1 MSRLSHA
8 SAVREGPRGPWCL
21 VSGREAA
28 RALSVFSLPVILH
41 RAAFPVKRRKQYL
54 LVDYTNYC
62 AILAAEETIGVKEL
76 GVPPLAVNRTGDKNL
91 SKMVN
96 RALLLDLVRRRGA
109 VSRAWLAK
117 ESGLTKVTVSSQVAD
132 LLAMGVVR
140 ETGVG
145 PSELGRK
152 PVMLEIDSGA
162 GFALGVSLSRESLRA
177 VVMDASGSVVKDDI
191 ERLSDHSPEA
201 VTTVVASAIRAA
213 KKRYRQS
220 RFGLF
225 GVGIAIP
232 GAVERGTGRV
242 VRSAKL
248 DWADV
253 AVKASIARHYGG
265 ILKVGNDAT
274 LATIAERELY
284 APKADDFVCLLIDEG
299 IGSGAYINGSIH
311 YGHNGQ
317 FGEVG
322 HMTVRHDGPRCPCG
336 NVGCW
341 DLYGSELALRQALAA
356 ASSSR
361 TGNAIC
367 RPEWVPSPDEL
378 LELAAT
384 QPAWSVAAFQEFVGY
399 LTTGIVSV
407 INSMAPSIMSI
418 NSAVLAASPSLFA
431 QLKAGVAERAMAHA
445 GACEIKLSSLGK
457 AAPAIGAAMAASE
470 RFFEG
475 LVLQGVD

>member
-1 MSRLSHA
+1 M
-8 SAVREGPRGPWCL
+8 P
-21 VSGREAA
+21 
-28 RALSVFSLPVILH
+28 AL
-41 RAAFPVKRRKQYL
+41 A
-54 LVDYTNYC
+54 
-62 AILAAEETIGVKEL
+62 G
-76 GVPPLAVNRTGDKNL
+76 NRTGDKNL

-117 ESGLTKVTVSSQVAD
+117 ESGLTKVTVSSQIAD
-132 LLAMGVVR
+132 LLAMGIVR

-145 PSELGRK
+145 SSELGRK

-162 GFALGVSLSRESLRA
+162 GYALGLSLSRESMRV
-177 VVMDASGSVVKDDI
+177 VVMDASGAVVRDDI
-191 ERLSDHSPEA
+191 ESLPDHTPEV
-201 VTTVVASAIRAA
+201 VTGVVASVIKAS

-225 GVGIAIP
+225 GAGIAIP
-232 GAVERGTGRV
+232 GAVERGSGRV

-248 DWADV
+248 DWSDV
-253 AVKASIARHYGG
+253 AVKAAVARHYNG
-265 ILKVGNDAT
+265 ILKIGNDAT

-284 APKADDFVCLLIDEG
+284 APEADDFVCLLIDEG
-299 IGSGAYINGSIH
+299 IGSGAYINGAIH

-341 DLYGSELALRQALAA
+341 DLYGSELALRQALAVASGGATGA
-356 ASSSR
+356 ASKR
-361 TGNAIC
+361 AG
-367 RPEWVPSPDEL
+367 WVPSSDEL

-384 QPAWSVAAFQEFVGY
+384 QPAWSVAAFQEFIGY

-407 INSMAPSIMSI
+407 VNSMAPSIMSI
-418 NSAVLAASPSLFA
+418 NSAVLAASPALFD

-445 GACEIKLSSLGK
+445 GACELRLSSLGK